1 METIHETDYEYN
13 PYAKEFG
20 INIDS
25 KLVSVEARYVE
36 LASEVCHRRGKIP
49 VASEVAEM
57 LVQMGKSTACYIGVL
72 DRCKLEQDGRDICK
86 WKQDRSGCFSVKS
99 TYEALHDFR
108 MGDNANDLLLK
119 FSAKLHK
126 KFKINSNNHPK
137 TVTNK
142 NTIMQQHHN
151 SKKSVNAR
159 TKSLN
164 SFKGNEPLT

>member
-119 FSAKLHK
+119 DALSAIPIREGITLSEQGCANR
-126 KFKINSNNHPK
+126 NSNPRGNFAERDL
-137 TVTNK
+137 
-142 NTIMQQHHN
+142 
-151 SKKSVNAR
+151 AR
-159 TKSLN
+159 
-164 SFKGNEPLT
+164 